1 MQQDKQIVE
10 LKLWVDS
17 DPYRLI
23 QNVQMLDPKDV
34 DEYIAGLA
42 KKLAENAAIKE
53 VQAIPGRGTSYD
65 NTARQRRVK
74 TSTEHRLPGFLQ
86 KLSKYKIRVTREEA
100 LGDGVVMITGERL

>member
-1 MQQDKQIVE
+1 MIETVK

-23 QNVQMLDPKDV
+23 QNVQMLDPNDV
-34 DEYIAGLA
+34 DEYIEVLA
-42 KKLAENAAIKE
+42 RKLAENDAVKE

-65 NTARQRRVK
+65 NAARQRRVK
-74 TSTEHRLPGFLQ
+74 VSTEARIPGYLE

-100 LGDGVVMITGERL
+100 VGDGIVMITGERL

>member
-1 MQQDKQIVE
+1 MTKTVK

-23 QNVQMLDPKDV
+23 QNVQMLDPNDV
-34 DEYIAGLA
+34 DKYIEGLA

-65 NTARQRRVK
+65 NAARQRRVK
-74 TSTEHRLPGFLQ
+74 VSTEHRLPSYLK
-86 KLSKYKIRVTREEA
+86 KLSKYKIKVTREEA
-100 LGDGVVMITGERL
+100 LGDGIVMITGERL

>member
-1 MQQDKQIVE
+1 MAAVE

-23 QNVQMLDPKDV
+23 QNVQMLDPNDV
-34 DEYIAGLA
+34 DEYIEGLA
-42 KKLAENAAIKE
+42 RKLAENSATKE
-53 VQAIPGRGTSYD
+53 VQAIPSDGSTYEAL
-65 NTARQRRVK
+65 ARQRRVK
-74 TSTEHRLPGFLQ
+74 ASTELRIPGFLQ

>member
-1 MQQDKQIVE
+1 MTEKVE

-34 DEYIAGLA
+34 DEYIYGLA
-42 KKLAENAAIKE
+42 RKLAEADAIKE
-53 VQAIPGRGTSYD
+53 VLTMATDGSSYD
-65 NTARQRRVK
+65 IAARQRRVK
-74 TSTEHRLPGFLQ
+74 TSTSHRVSGYLK
-86 KLSKYKIRVTREEA
+86 KLSKYKIKVTREEA